1 MFGPNELSRI
11 LLQLAASSN
20 FNIPSGIPA
29 VGAARTNKTAPFHG
43 RHSIWRHFEVQ
54 RDKSVYRCQ
63 VPGCTATYTWPPST
77 TVAGRHLRDK
87 HSNVYAQVLNDEAD
101 RRNRK
106 RVIEVASIQQ
116 RTDGNRR
123 NESGTARSSFDAT
136 LSPPST
142 TAGEP
147 STPPFIMEPSL
158 KRARYDE
165 EFFARLR
172 SLHHDDASFLPPSS
186 VPISPLDSAISK
198 KVSNQFFAETEGEM
212 REKIKRLEESMAE
225 LQSEKKRIG
234 NRLEEVEALYNA
246 ECRTSQSLTVS
257 LEREAEARVQL
268 EAEIRS
274 LKQNLQRR
282 EQEWPNRYAKFFYY
296 QRRQIPYHTFSEG
309 KRIRNSAS
317 VMELVDTTSTEESE
331 TEGEMREKIKRLEE
345 SMAELQSEK
354 KRIGNRLEETKAL
367 SNAECRTSQSM
378 TVRLERDSEVRV

>member
-1 MFGPNELSRI
+1 MSFFNQPFFPFSYIFENLALR
-11 LLQLAASSN
+11 QLMPPTAVQQTAN
-20 FNIPSGIPA
+20 VQIPMEANSPP
-29 VGAARTNKTAPFHG
+29 TNKPAPFHG

-87 HSNVYAQVLNDEAD
+87 HANVYAQVLNDEAD

-198 KVSNQFFAETEGEM
+198 KVAMITNIGANCSRQECKQPETEGEM

-234 NRLEEVEALYNA
+234 NQLEEVEALY
-246 ECRTSQSLTVS
+246 
-257 LEREAEARVQL
+257 
-268 EAEIRS
+268 
-274 LKQNLQRR
+274 
-282 EQEWPNRYAKFFYY
+282 
-296 QRRQIPYHTFSEG
+296 
-309 KRIRNSAS
+309 
-317 VMELVDTTSTEESE
+317 
-331 TEGEMREKIKRLEE
+331 
-345 SMAELQSEK
+345 
-354 KRIGNRLEETKAL
+354 
-367 SNAECRTSQSM
+367 NAECRTSQSM
-378 TVRLERDSEVRV
+378 TVRLERDSEARV